1 MMSAESGA
9 PSAHN
14 VELYESILN
23 EIRLPLTKV
32 LNDALSSHQA
42 GGRVPL
48 LRLEAWL
55 DNSSS
60 ETRQNEAE
68 RVTLV
73 RQHPLQVIYILT
85 SCSRRRLS
93 SHRLPLG
100 TAALILIL
108 WKRIPAETATAA
120 KRKLVLHIPCP
131 TMTCVNAM
139 LVQSS
144 GGRWLGAFDWHVPRP
159 SLAPCLLRRSQVA
172 DA

>member
-1 MMSAESGA
+1 MVSAVSGA
-9 PSAHN
+9 PSAQN

-23 EIRLPLTKV
+23 EIRLPLTQV

-60 ETRQNEAE
+60 ENRQNEAG

-85 SCSRRRLS
+85 SCSRRRSS
-93 SHRLPLG
+93 SHQLPLG
-100 TAALILIL
+100 TATLILIL
-108 WKRIPAETATAA
+108 WKRIPAETAAAA
-120 KRKLVLHIPCP
+120 KRKLVLHISCP

-144 GGRWLGAFDWHVPRP
+144 GGRWLGAFDWHVLPQ
-159 SLAPCLLRRSQVA
+159 SLATRLMRRTQVA